1 MDARETLRKML
12 AVPNLTSPEVTSE
25 QLEIVE
31 TQVERTLRAMAA
43 CSIIDDARVYFDE
56 LHEIQTALA
65 TLFYK
70 YSIPLSFQLHRVVVE
85 LDRIDDPAV
94 RLRVFTR
101 LRSGEP
107 L

>member
-1 MDARETLRKML
+1 MDAREILRKML
-12 AVPNLTSPEVTSE
+12 AAPNFTAPDVTSE
-25 QLEIVE
+25 ALEAVE
-31 TQVERTLRAMAA
+31 TEVERTLRAMAA
-43 CSIIDDARVYFDE
+43 CATIDDAKVYFDE
-56 LHEIQTALA
+56 LQEIELSLA

-70 YSIPLSFQLHRVVVE
+70 YNVQLPFSLHRVVQE
-85 LDRIDDPAV
+85 LDRIDDPAL